1 MTGAKDRPKVAF
13 TPSKKVA
20 RMAAMSGATATNDTP
35 EALGASSEQGA
46 SGTTAWQTGR

>member
-1 MTGAKDRPKVAF
+1 MTGAKDLSKVAF
-13 TPSKKVA
+13 TPSKKVS